1 MLKNKSQKNPLDF
14 KDIYKNNNNS
24 KKLENNSNVIKEDKK
39 EKEQIILFKNNN
51 NNNNYNN
58 KQLNEQINNNKIKKE
73 EEKQNINEELN
84 SIKNNIANK
93 NTFIYEIILKM
104 INDETNEELFTKM
117 ITVDKSDNYLLNLD
131 YVFSIATSFLNKKKI
146 EYKFGLSYKLGYL
159 YLEEK
164 VGSINLLNYDILSEV
179 IKDDENIIKK
189 RLILEINIIKNNF
202 LEGEKNGLNPQLF
215 CKLTKNYNITPNINI
230 INTYNLFSYDK
241 GIKID
246 MKYISI
252 IFNKDEIYD
261 LTFVNFDELSYN
273 EDTEIFFDNKNFEK
287 ENSTLL
293 KLSEKEIT
301 LIYKGINF
309 LYGEKSKEKVIDY
322 LNKRYQGK
330 KCEYDLN
337 EANVVMITKIK
348 NLLISEEQSKFFYD
362 EFKKNI
368 L

>member
-1 MLKNKSQKNPLDF
+1 
-14 KDIYKNNNNS
+14 
-24 KKLENNSNVIKEDKK
+24 
-39 EKEQIILFKNNN
+39 
-51 NNNNYNN
+51 
-58 KQLNEQINNNKIKKE
+58 
-73 EEKQNINEELN
+73 
-84 SIKNNIANK
+84 
-93 NTFIYEIILKM
+93 M
-104 INDETNEELFTKM
+104 INDETNEELFAKI
-117 ITVDKSDNYLLNLD
+117 ITVDNSENYLLNLD
-131 YVFSIATSFLNKKKI
+131 YVFSIATSILNKKKI
-146 EYKFGLSYKLGYL
+146 EYKYGLSYKLGYL

-202 LEGEKNGLNPQLF
+202 LTGEKNGLNPQLF
-215 CKLTKNYNITPNINI
+215 CKLTKNYNITPNLNI

-273 EDTEIFFDNKNFEK
+273 EDTEIFFDKKNFEK
-287 ENSTLL
+287 ENSTFL
-293 KLSEKEIT
+293 KLSEKEVT

-309 LYGEKSKEKVIDY
+309 LYREKSKDKVTDY
-322 LNKRYQGK
+322 LNKRYQCK
-330 KCEYDLN
+330 KCEYDLI

-348 NLLISEEQSKFFYD
+348 NLLISEEQSKFFYE
-362 EFKKNI
+362 EFTKNI